1 MNLDGTW
8 RSCGQRSGR
17 FSRRGFRHRAALL
30 DRKGALLTVLLL
42 ACWIGGAASACEAP
56 SQAAGAW
63 PPSIENADADLPA
76 VPLFRN
82 QPAWSRGD
90 FPSRMKIS
98 GALVILVRVDED
110 GCVSHARVLRDI
122 WPSLRE
128 RALECLSDWR
138 YIPAFKSGRACA
150 VLRTE
155 TIALRLGG

>member
-1 MNLDGTW
+1 MNLDEAW
-8 RSCGQRSGR
+8 RKCRQRSGR
-17 FSRRGFRHRAALL
+17 ISRRRFRDRPTML
-30 DRKGALLTVLLL
+30 DPKGALLAVLLL
-42 ACWIGGAASACEAP
+42 ACWIGGVASACEAP
-56 SQAAGAW
+56 SQTVGAW

-82 QPAWSRGD
+82 QPAWSRDD

-98 GALVILVRVDED
+98 GALVILVRVDES

-155 TIALRLGG
+155 TISLRLGG